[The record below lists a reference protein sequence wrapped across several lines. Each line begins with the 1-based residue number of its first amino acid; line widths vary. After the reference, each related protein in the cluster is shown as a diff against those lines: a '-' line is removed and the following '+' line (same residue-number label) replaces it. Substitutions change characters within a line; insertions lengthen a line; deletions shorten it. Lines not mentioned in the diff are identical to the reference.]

1 MCVPKSGRPCCRGRK
16 ATASSTSRNR
26 REAGQEFAFFERG
39 EVRDPRYYELVRGLG
54 SRLWRSAQQQQEAA
68 AAAPPPVVVPPT
80 PETPPAAGPARRVV
94 YLAKPAADMRQS
106 YQRVVEELGRR
117 GYDVTPPPSAEIPS
131 DDGAVEFVESAM
143 AKAEAAVHLL
153 GERLG
158 YAPENA
164 EPITRLQLAA
174 SARRAEA
181 PPIPGAPPFRRI
193 IWAPRVVADA
203 AADPAGPKEERDP
216 LAVLARFDR
225 QAASDKIESRT
236 LSDFVTFLV
245 AYLDS
250 TTPHEAQPEALQAD
264 ASVYIYHQSGDTG
277 YAVGLGKAL
286 KARHIRPMF
295 PALEGDPAELEAM
308 HRRKLAECDAIVLC
322 WASASEVWVHAQS
335 DGLKDWRDFGRK
347 QKFAFRGVIAGPPPG
362 IRKDV
367 FAEFPPSNDIDLVLV
382 LTGSE
387 KPLPEALDPLV
398 LATGADAP

>member
-1 MCVPKSGRPCCRGRK
+1 
-16 ATASSTSRNR
+16 
-26 REAGQEFAFFERG
+26 
-39 EVRDPRYYELVRGLG
+39 
-54 SRLWRSAQQQQEAA
+54 
-68 AAAPPPVVVPPT
+68 
-80 PETPPAAGPARRVV
+80 
-94 YLAKPAADMRQS
+94 MRQP

-117 GYDVTPPPSAEIPS
+117 GFDVAPAPNEEIPS
-131 DDGAVEFVESAM
+131 DDGAVEFVEAAM
-143 AKAEAAVHLL
+143 ARAEAAVHLL

-164 EPITRLQLAA
+164 EPITKLQLAA

-181 PPIPGAPPFRRI
+181 TAPAGTPPFRRI
-193 IWAPRVVADA
+193 IWAPRVVADP
-203 AADPAGPKEERDP
+203 ADPATPKEERDP

-225 QAASDKIESRT
+225 QAASDKIESRA

-250 TTPHEAQPEALQAD
+250 TTPRDAQPEALQAD
-264 ASVYIYHQSGDTG
+264 ASVYIYHQSGDTS

-308 HRRKLAECDAIVLC
+308 HRKKLAECDAIVLC

-335 DGLKDWRDFGRK
+335 DELKDWREFGRK

-362 IRKDV
+362 IRKEV
-367 FAEFPPSNDIDLVLV
+367 FVEFPPSNDIDLVLD
-382 LTGSE
+382 LTGTE

-398 LATGADAP
+398 LATSAEPP